1 MARTVRV
8 WDLPTRLFHWLLTLA
23 IMGLV
28 ITAQLGGFAMEWHFR
43 FGYAVLSLLL
53 FRLVW
58 GFVGGHWSRFSS
70 FVSSP
75 TVLLHY
81 IKGSNRFKESL
92 GHNPL
97 GALSVVA
104 MLLFLALQVASG
116 LFSDDEISAYG
127 PLGKFVSSNIVASA
141 TYYHT
146 QIGKLVLLA
155 LIALHLLAI
164 GFYYFGK
171 KTNLILPMVT
181 GEKKSNIEAKF
192 SRDDRV
198 SRTAALM
205 IFLLCSALVASLVKI
220 AG

>member
-1 MARTVRV
+1 MANNVRV

-23 IMGLV
+23 IVGLV
-28 ITAQLGGFAMEWHFR
+28 MTAQLGGFAMDWHFR
-43 FGYAVLSLLL
+43 LGYTVLSLLL

-58 GFVGGHWSRFSS
+58 GFMGGHWSRFSS
-70 FVSSP
+70 FLSSP
-75 TVLLHY
+75 TVLLRY
-81 IKGSNRFKESL
+81 IKGSDQSKQSL

-97 GALSVVA
+97 GALSVIA
-104 MLLFLALQVASG
+104 ILLFLALQVASG

-155 LIALHLLAI
+155 LIGLHLLAI
-164 GFYYFGK
+164 GFYFFREK
-171 KTNLILPMVT
+171 KNLVLPMVT
-181 GEKKSNIEAKF
+181 GDKKSDVEAKP
-192 SRDDRV
+192 SRDDRA
-198 SRTAALM
+198 SRAMALM
-205 IFLLCSALVASLVKI
+205 IFLLCSALVASLVKL